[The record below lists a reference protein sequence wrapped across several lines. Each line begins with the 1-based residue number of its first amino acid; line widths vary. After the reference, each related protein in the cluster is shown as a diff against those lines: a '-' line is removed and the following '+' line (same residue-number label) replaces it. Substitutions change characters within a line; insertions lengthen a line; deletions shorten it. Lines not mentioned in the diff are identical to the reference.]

1 MSRAIIPPMTPSQRY
16 QDAVASGRITADPE
30 QERIVAHFD
39 ALQQRIEISTR
50 KQKGTVWGRLF
61 GSGPAQ
67 LPVQGLY
74 LWGGVGRGKTF
85 VMDLFFESLTGQDK
99 LRTHFHRFM
108 QQVHQGL
115 TRYQGHKDPLES
127 VADELASEVRVL
139 CFDEF
144 FVLDIGDA
152 MILAGLLK
160 ALFRRG
166 IVLVTTSNLHPDGL
180 YENGLQRER
189 FLPAIA
195 LLKQHTAVVEMASG
209 TDYRLRSLSQARLY
223 HSPVDEHTE
232 AALRDSFRS
241 LATDELDWREDC
253 SIDILNREIATRH
266 CAGDVVWFDFAALCG
281 GPRSA
286 QDYVELARLFHAIIV
301 SDIPALDDRHNDQAR
316 RFINLVD
323 ALYDRRVKLIISAA
337 VKMELLYTGQAL
349 AFEFQRTHSRLVEMQ
364 SRDYLGQRHY
374 G

>member
-1 MSRAIIPPMTPSQRY
+1 MTPSQRY
-16 QDAVASGRITADPE
+16 RDAISSGRIVADPE
-30 QERIVAHFD
+30 QERILVHLD
-39 ALQQRIEISTR
+39 ALQQRIDSAGSAQR
-50 KQKGTVWGRLF
+50 GTSWLSRL
-61 GSGPAQ
+61 
-67 LPVQGLY
+67 LPGAKPDPGVQGLY

-85 VMDLFFESLTGQDK
+85 LMDLFFESLAEPRK

-115 TRYQGHKDPLES
+115 TRYQGQKNPLES
-127 VADELASEVRVL
+127 VADDLAADARVL

-152 MILAGLLK
+152 MILAGLLR
-160 ALFRRG
+160 ALFDRG
-166 IVLVTTSNLHPDGL
+166 LVLVTTSNIHPDGL

-195 LLKQHTAVVEMASG
+195 LLKQCTEIVAMASG

-223 HSPVDEHTE
+223 HSANDPGTE
-232 AALRDSFRS
+232 AALIESFRN
-241 LATDELDWREDC
+241 LATDELDWQDNCEV
-253 SIDILNREIATRH
+253 DILNRRIAARH
-266 CAGDVVWFDFAALCG
+266 CAGDVIWFDFQALCG

-286 QDYVELARLFHAIIV
+286 QDYVELARLFHALIV
-301 SDIPALDDRHNDQAR
+301 SDVPALTDQHNDLAR

-323 ALYDRRVKLIISAA
+323 ALYDRRVKLILSAQVA
-337 VKMELLYTGQAL
+337 MDRLYQGQVL

-364 SRDYLGQRHY
+364 SRDYLGQRHQ